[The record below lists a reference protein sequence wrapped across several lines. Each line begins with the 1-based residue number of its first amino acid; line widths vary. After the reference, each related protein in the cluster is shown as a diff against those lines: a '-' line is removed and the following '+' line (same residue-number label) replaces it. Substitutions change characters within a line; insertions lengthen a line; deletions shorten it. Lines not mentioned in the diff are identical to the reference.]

1 MFLHTAWIVFS
12 LSSSSLDAD
21 GVRTMV
27 VAGGGAAGLGHVG
40 LVEGAQA
47 GKVAGRVERV
57 QRRVDRGRQQRVLE
71 SSATGHKVESLKS
84 LLQQI
89 WCIRHQRDLM
99 SWSVSAV

>member
-1 MFLHTAWIVFS
+1 MHCQCLSDTAWIVFCHLCTKIGS
-12 LSSSSLDAD
+12 VL
-21 GVRTMV
+21 TV
-27 VAGGGAAGLGHVG
+27 VAGGAAGLGHVG

>member
-1 MFLHTAWIVFS
+1 MDSFLCHLLTKIEVS
-12 LSSSSLDAD
+12 VL
-21 GVRTMV
+21 TV
-27 VAGGGAAGLGHVG
+27 VAGGAGAGLGHVG

-47 GKVAGRVERV
+47 REVAGGVERV
-57 QRRVDRGRQQRVLE
+57 QRRVDRGRQQWMLE